1 MNGVS
6 NVFLRRFL
14 VLLLCMLLAGTIVI
28 AQAQTG
34 DVRGTVLNASTNEP
48 LIGANI
54 VLQGTMRG
62 SATDFDGAFVI
73 KDIPSGKYTLVARFI
88 GFLTIKQNIEIT
100 PSQTIEAN
108 FLLQQDVL
116 KTDEVVITGLS
127 GAIPR
132 EQLGNSIAKVSSE
145 EIANIPVTSALDAL
159 VGKVAGMTVSKSTG
173 TPGTGT
179 YITLR
184 GRRTING
191 SSEPLYVVDGIPIDN
206 TFIYDG
212 AGVIQNGNR
221 ASDIP
226 PGDIESIEVL
236 KGASAAAIYGARA
249 ANGVILI
256 TTKSGKQTVAGKLA
270 NITYSSSYSIDEVP
284 NGIDLQTIYGQTTP
298 YTPGAPGSSTSY
310 GPLLPA
316 GTKTYDHSMD
326 VFQSAHTLE
335 QNISVSSGT
344 PALKYLVSGGLTNQA
359 GVVRKSDYTRE
370 NLRANITASL
380 FSNFG
385 IRSNTNIIN
394 EVINLPQDGSNTSGI
409 LLGGLRTPPEFDNSI
424 YLEADGVTQRRFAS
438 YDNPFWTTEYN
449 TYKTELIRVLH
460 TTGFDYDFMEGMKLS
475 GSVGWDHYNQFNNL
489 RYAVGAAAVPGRA
502 GEIDHNRYSNDVIN
516 TDIMWTGKF
525 IFADDFLATFTAGQ
539 QLWFHTR
546 NYTYA
551 SSITTLPF
559 YDELDAGVDRDAY
572 SERLEERIYSYYGQ
586 AIITAWDRLTLTG
599 AVRRDAG
606 STFGSTKLAYYY
618 PKVSVAYRLSEES
631 FMQDLKGIVDELK
644 LRGAWGIAGRI
655 PDVYATNTVY
665 QTAGYYDPW
674 DRGTSAGRLGN
685 LGIINATSSGS
696 EDIKPE
702 QTEEIEAGID
712 LTMLDHRLNIEFNY
726 YKQDVT
732 DLLLYVNTPA
742 STGFTTQYANG
753 GAMWNKGFE
762 LKVEVNPIRSEDFS
776 WTLIANYAQNENE
789 VTELRGFEDSYVTI
803 PGAFAGLYNVA
814 KIGKPLGTWLGAGY
828 QHDASGNIIY
838 SDPAVAGREDNFLGE
853 AIKGAPLYSDELV
866 EFGNADP
873 DWTGSIRNDFAFL
886 NGDLTASVLVDIT
899 QGQKV
904 WNGTKGALYNFGTS
918 ADTKD
923 RDDLWFNDA
932 GQPVTN
938 AGTTD
943 ISGWDGRTYAPGEQ
957 LRKSMLYR
965 YYANGFYFNEPFI
978 EDGSFVKLREVSVSY
993 RWRNPIFGLESIL
1006 FTFAG
1011 RNLKTWTDY
1020 TGYDPEVNTFA
1031 NSEGR
1036 GVDYFTLPQIR
1047 SFKFDISINY

>member
-6 NVFLRRFL
+6 IVSLRRFL
-14 VLLLCMLLAGTIVI
+14 VLLLCTLLVSTIVV

-34 DVRGTVLNASTNEP
+34 DIRGTVLNASTNEP

-62 SATDFDGAFVI
+62 AATDFDGAYSI
-73 KDIPSGKYTLVARFI
+73 KDIPEGKYTVVARFI
-88 GFLTIKQNIEIT
+88 GYLTMKQTVEVT
-100 PSQTIEAN
+100 AGQTAEVN

-132 EQLGNSIAKVSSE
+132 EQLGNSIAKVTSE
-145 EIANIPVTSALDAL
+145 EIAAIPVTSALDAL
-159 VGKVAGMTVSKSTG
+159 VGKVAGMSVAKSTG

-212 AGVIQNGNR
+212 SGVIQGGNR
-221 ASDIP
+221 ASDIA

-256 TTKSGKQTVAGKLA
+256 TTKSGKQAESGKFA
-270 NITYSSSYSIDEVP
+270 SINYTGSYSIDEVP
-284 NGIDLQTIYGQTTP
+284 HGIDLQTTYGQTVP
-298 YTPGAPGSSTSY
+298 YAPYAPGTSTSY
-310 GPLLPA
+310 GAALPA
-316 GTKTYDHSMD
+316 GTPTYDHSMD
-326 VFQSAHTLE
+326 VFQNAHTLE
-335 QNISVSSGT
+335 QSISLSSGT
-344 PALKYLVSGGLTNQA
+344 SNLKYLVSGSLTNQT
-359 GVVRKSDYTRE
+359 GVVIKSDYTRE
-370 NLRANITASL
+370 SIRANITASL

-385 IRSNTNIIN
+385 IKSNTNIIN

-424 YLEADGVTQRRFAS
+424 YLEADGVTQRRFAG
-438 YDNPFWTTEYN
+438 YDNPFWTTEFN
-449 TYKTELIRVLH
+449 TYKTELTRVLH

-502 GEIDHNRYSNDVIN
+502 GEIDHNRYTNDVIN
-516 TDIMWTGKF
+516 TDLMWTGKF
-525 IFADDFLATFTAGQ
+525 IIEDDYITTLTVGQ

-559 YDELDAGVDRDAY
+559 YDEIDAGVDRDAY
-572 SERLEERIYSYYGQ
+572 SERLEERIYSYYAQ
-586 AIITAWDRLTLTG
+586 AIVTAWDRLTLTG

-606 STFGSTKLAYYY
+606 STFGTTKLAYYY

-644 LRGAWGIAGRI
+644 IRGAWGVAGRI

-674 DRGTSAGRLGN
+674 ERGTSAGRLGN

-696 EDIKPE
+696 DEIKPE
-702 QTEEIEAGID
+702 QTEEIEVGLD
-712 LTMLDHRLNIEFNY
+712 VTMLDHRLNLEFNY

-732 DLLLYVNTPA
+732 DLLLYVSTPA
-742 STGFTTQYANG
+742 STGFTTQYANA
-753 GAMWNKGFE
+753 GAMWNKGYEF
-762 LKVEVNPIRSEDFS
+762 KVEVNPIRGEDFS
-776 WTLIANYAQNENE
+776 WTLIANYAKNTNE
-789 VTELRGFEDSYVTI
+789 VTELRGFENSYVTI

-814 KIGKPLGTWLGAGY
+814 KIGKPLGTWLGGGY
-828 QHDASGNIIY
+828 QRDASGNIMY
-838 SDPAVAGREDNFLGE
+838 SDPNIAGREDNFLGE
-853 AIKGAPLYSDELV
+853 AIQGAPLYSNDLV

-873 DWTGSIRNDFAFL
+873 DWTGSVRNEFAFL
-886 NGDLTASVLVDIT
+886 NGDLTASVLIDIA

-904 WNGTKGALYNFGTS
+904 WNGTKGALYNFGT
-918 ADTKD
+918 AGDTRD
-923 RDDLWFNDA
+923 RDELWFNDA
-932 GQPVTN
+932 GQPVIN

-943 ISGWDGRTYAPGEQ
+943 ISGYDDYTYAPGDQ

-965 YYANGFYFNEPFI
+965 YYANGFWINEPFI
-978 EDGSFVKLREVSVSY
+978 EDGSYVKLREVSVSY
-993 RWRNPIFGLESIL
+993 RWRNPIIGLESVV

-1020 TGYDPEVNTFA
+1020 TGYDPEINTFA
-1031 NSEGR
+1031 NAEGR
-1036 GVDYFTLPQIR
+1036 GQDYFTLPQIR